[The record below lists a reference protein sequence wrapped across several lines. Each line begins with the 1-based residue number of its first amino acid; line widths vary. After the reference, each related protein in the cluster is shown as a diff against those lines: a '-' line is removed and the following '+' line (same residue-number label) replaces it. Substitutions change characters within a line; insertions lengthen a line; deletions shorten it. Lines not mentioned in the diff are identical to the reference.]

1 MSVYSGFSTRVQEAQ
16 YYKLVENL
24 ISLLQTRV
32 LFCLKNY
39 PRADDTN
46 WLQKFNSVYNNM
58 KTMEFH
64 KYLEPKLSESCRGL
78 ANHFSIDFSLDS
90 SLNYFNSTKPM
101 PVRVNSSSKGF
112 TTPRKKTVPV
122 KPKIKSRM
130 VKEKQSAG
138 KLGMSHYYGRI
149 MDNFLGAPSSVPPT
163 KKSKVNLS
171 MDSQDFWLLDDKIT
185 VIDNTNF

>member
-1 MSVYSGFSTRVQEAQ
+1 MSVYSGFSTRAQEAQ
-16 YYKLVENL
+16 YYKFVENL

-32 LFCLKNY
+32 LFCMKNY
-39 PRADDTN
+39 PRADDSN

-78 ANHFSIDFSLDS
+78 ANHFSIDLSMDMSLSNFS
-90 SLNYFNSTKPM
+90 STRPQ
-101 PVRVNSSSKGF
+101 PFRVNSSSRALM
-112 TTPRKKTVPV
+112 TPRKKTVP
-122 KPKIKSRM
+122 IKTKQKSKTI
-130 VKEKQSAG
+130 KEKQSAG

-149 MDNFLGAPSSVPPT
+149 MDNFLGQPKSVSPM
-163 KKSKVNLS
+163 KKSKVTLS